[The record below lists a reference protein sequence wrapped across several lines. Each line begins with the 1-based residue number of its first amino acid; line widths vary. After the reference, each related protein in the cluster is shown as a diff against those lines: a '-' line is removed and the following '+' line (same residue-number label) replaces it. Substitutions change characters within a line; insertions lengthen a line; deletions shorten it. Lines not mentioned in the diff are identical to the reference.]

1 MNFHHLP
8 DGQQGLVP
16 FGSCTSCA
24 STLCFIAIRRQMLDQ
39 CQLGSWMQLSK
50 VYLIHEGTDKED
62 ATASATEQ
70 VFRGEGV
77 GQCIGIQTLALVG
90 DGEDEGRAG
99 VFKAYGDQFGGVV
112 VVAVQYGIYGSL
124 ADCHGEMEAFVLI
137 QAGFR
142 GHFLCDS
149 FYFADAFHGGTERKT
164 HSSCLRS
171 GHLRLDTPFLAWDGT
186 HSPLPRLRNLAGSFM
201 AEGDCVK
208 QTLTFAIPGATR
220 SSSCRVLEKPGASP
234 SPNRPSRE
242 YTHLMKPRTTAR
254 VSLTAMLGTPV
265 TDAQGHLR
273 GRLKD
278 VAVATGPDAGK
289 VAGLVLKTR
298 TGLFIVP
305 SEEVME
311 TPAGTL
317 ELRSSGELV
326 PLEEQGNYLYLQQDL
341 VDRQIIDIHG
351 RKVVRVN
358 DVELEWMGRG
368 AAHLLRVA
376 EVEVGLRGAFRRVF
390 KGLLP
395 RATLET
401 VSRKLG
407 AHGIPWQF
415 VDVIEVDP
423 ARRVKLRI
431 EYERLAEM
439 HPSDLA
445 EILED
450 LAPAERE
457 AVFTSL
463 DEEVAAETL
472 EEVEPKLQKALLEK
486 LDEERIADIVEE
498 MDPGAAADLLAELP
512 EEQSDAI
519 LEEMEPEE
527 RQEVEDLLEFDE
539 DSAAGCM
546 TTDFIYLGVQSTV
559 AQAVQALRSFDG
571 DPESV
576 TEVYLLDEKRVLRG
590 AVSLARLVMAQP
602 ETRLSVLAEPRVLSC
617 PADLNQNELAELFD
631 KYNLHAL
638 PVVDGQNRM
647 VGVVQA
653 DHVISFLREKL

>member
-1 MNFHHLP
+1 
-8 DGQQGLVP
+8 
-16 FGSCTSCA
+16 
-24 STLCFIAIRRQMLDQ
+24 
-39 CQLGSWMQLSK
+39 MQ
-50 VYLIHEGTDKED
+50 
-62 ATASATEQ
+62 
-70 VFRGEGV
+70 
-77 GQCIGIQTLALVG
+77 
-90 DGEDEGRAG
+90 
-99 VFKAYGDQFGGVV
+99 
-112 VVAVQYGIYGSL
+112 
-124 ADCHGEMEAFVLI
+124 
-137 QAGFR
+137 
-142 GHFLCDS
+142 
-149 FYFADAFHGGTERKT
+149 
-164 HSSCLRS
+164 
-171 GHLRLDTPFLAWDGT
+171 
-186 HSPLPRLRNLAGSFM
+186 
-201 AEGDCVK
+201 
-208 QTLTFAIPGATR
+208 
-220 SSSCRVLEKPGASP
+220 
-234 SPNRPSRE
+234 
-242 YTHLMKPRTTAR
+242 PRTTAR
-254 VSLTAMLGTPV
+254 VSLTALLGTPV
-265 TDAQGHLR
+265 TDGQGHLR

-278 VAVATGPDAGK
+278 IAVATGPDAGK

-298 TGLFIVP
+298 TGLCIVP
-305 SEEVME
+305 SQDVME

-317 ELRSSGELV
+317 ELRTSGALV
-326 PLEEQGNYLYLQQDL
+326 PLNDEGNYLYLQQDL
-341 VDRQIIDIHG
+341 MDRQIIDIHG

-358 DVELEWMGRG
+358 DVDLEWMGRG

-395 RATLET
+395 RGTLET
-401 VSRKLG
+401 LSRKLG
-407 AHGIPWQF
+407 ASGIPWQF

-498 MDPGAAADLLAELP
+498 MDPGAAADLLGELS
-512 EEQSDAI
+512 EEQSEAI

-527 RQEVEDLLEFDE
+527 RQEVEELLEFDE
-539 DSAAGCM
+539 NSAAGCM
-546 TTDFIYLGVQSTV
+546 TTDFISLGMQSTV
-559 AQAVQALRSFDG
+559 THAVMALRSFEG

-576 TEVYLLDEKRVLRG
+576 TEIYLLDEKRILRG
-590 AVSLARLVMAQP
+590 AVSLARLVVAQP
-602 ETRLSVLAEPRVLSC
+602 ETRLAVLAEPRVLSC
-617 PADLNQNELAELFD
+617 PADMKQDDLAEMFD
-631 KYNLHAL
+631 KYNLNAL
-638 PVVDGQNRM
+638 PVVDALGRM

>member
-1 MNFHHLP
+1 
-8 DGQQGLVP
+8 
-16 FGSCTSCA
+16 
-24 STLCFIAIRRQMLDQ
+24 
-39 CQLGSWMQLSK
+39 MQ
-50 VYLIHEGTDKED
+50 
-62 ATASATEQ
+62 
-70 VFRGEGV
+70 
-77 GQCIGIQTLALVG
+77 
-90 DGEDEGRAG
+90 
-99 VFKAYGDQFGGVV
+99 
-112 VVAVQYGIYGSL
+112 
-124 ADCHGEMEAFVLI
+124 
-137 QAGFR
+137 
-142 GHFLCDS
+142 
-149 FYFADAFHGGTERKT
+149 
-164 HSSCLRS
+164 
-171 GHLRLDTPFLAWDGT
+171 
-186 HSPLPRLRNLAGSFM
+186 
-201 AEGDCVK
+201 
-208 QTLTFAIPGATR
+208 
-220 SSSCRVLEKPGASP
+220 
-234 SPNRPSRE
+234 
-242 YTHLMKPRTTAR
+242 PRTIAR
-254 VSLTAMLGTPV
+254 VSLTALLGTPV

-278 VAVATGPDAGK
+278 IAVATGPDAGK

-298 TGLFIVP
+298 AGLCIVP
-305 SEEVME
+305 SEDVME

-317 ELRSSGELV
+317 ELRSSGAMT
-326 PLEEQGNYLYLQQDL
+326 PLKDDGNYLYLKQDL

-358 DVELEWMGRG
+358 DVDLEWLGRG

-376 EVEVGLRGAFRRVF
+376 EVEIGLRGAFRSIF
-390 KGLLP
+390 NGIIP
-395 RATLET
+395 RATLDAL
-401 VSRKLG
+401 SRKLP
-407 AHGIPWQF
+407 ANGIPWQF

-463 DEEVAAETL
+463 DEEVAAEAL

-498 MDPGAAADLLAELP
+498 MDPGAAADLLAELS

-527 RQEVEDLLEFDE
+527 RHEVEELLEFDE
-539 DSAAGCM
+539 HSAAGCM
-546 TTDFIYLGVQSTV
+546 TTDFVYLGTQATV

-571 DPESV
+571 DPEGV
-576 TEVYLLDEKRVLRG
+576 TEVYLLDEKRILRG

-602 ETRLSVLAEPRVLSC
+602 ETRLAVLAEPRVLSC
-617 PADLNQNELAELFD
+617 PADLRQDDLAELFD
-631 KYNLHAL
+631 KYNVHAL
-638 PVVDGQNRM
+638 PVVDAQNRM

>member
-1 MNFHHLP
+1 
-8 DGQQGLVP
+8 
-16 FGSCTSCA
+16 
-24 STLCFIAIRRQMLDQ
+24 
-39 CQLGSWMQLSK
+39 MQ
-50 VYLIHEGTDKED
+50 
-62 ATASATEQ
+62 
-70 VFRGEGV
+70 
-77 GQCIGIQTLALVG
+77 
-90 DGEDEGRAG
+90 
-99 VFKAYGDQFGGVV
+99 
-112 VVAVQYGIYGSL
+112 
-124 ADCHGEMEAFVLI
+124 
-137 QAGFR
+137 
-142 GHFLCDS
+142 
-149 FYFADAFHGGTERKT
+149 
-164 HSSCLRS
+164 
-171 GHLRLDTPFLAWDGT
+171 
-186 HSPLPRLRNLAGSFM
+186 
-201 AEGDCVK
+201 
-208 QTLTFAIPGATR
+208 
-220 SSSCRVLEKPGASP
+220 
-234 SPNRPSRE
+234 
-242 YTHLMKPRTTAR
+242 PRTTAR
-254 VSLTAMLGTPV
+254 VSLTALLGTPV

-278 VAVATGPDAGK
+278 IAVATGPDAGK

-298 TGLFIVP
+298 TGLSIVA
-305 SEEVME
+305 SQDVME

-317 ELRSSGELV
+317 ELRSAGAMA
-326 PLEEQGNYLYLQQDL
+326 PLQEEGNYLYLSQDL

-358 DVELEWMGRG
+358 DVDLEWLGKG

-376 EVEVGLRGAFRRVF
+376 EVEVGMRGAFRRVF
-390 KGLLP
+390 RGLLP
-395 RATLET
+395 RATLEKF
-401 VSRKLG
+401 SRKFK
-407 AHGIPWQF
+407 ANGIPWQF

-472 EEVEPKLQKALLEK
+472 EEVDPKLQKELLEK

-498 MDPGAAADLLAELP
+498 MDPAAAADLLAELS
-512 EEQSDAI
+512 EERSDAI

-527 RQEVEDLLEFDE
+527 RHDVEELLEFDE
-539 DSAAGCM
+539 DSAAGSM
-546 TTDFIYLGVQSTV
+546 TTDFVHLNVEATV
-559 AQAVQALRSFDG
+559 AQAVEALRSFDG
-571 DPESV
+571 DPENV

-590 AVSLARLVMAQP
+590 AVALSRIVMAQP
-602 ETRLSVLAEPRVLSC
+602 ETKLNVLSEPRILSC
-617 PADLNQNELAELFD
+617 PWDLHQDDLAEMFD

-638 PVVDGQNRM
+638 PVVDAQGRM

>member
-1 MNFHHLP
+1 M
-8 DGQQGLVP
+8 
-16 FGSCTSCA
+16 
-24 STLCFIAIRRQMLDQ
+24 
-39 CQLGSWMQLSK
+39 
-50 VYLIHEGTDKED
+50 
-62 ATASATEQ
+62 
-70 VFRGEGV
+70 
-77 GQCIGIQTLALVG
+77 
-90 DGEDEGRAG
+90 
-99 VFKAYGDQFGGVV
+99 
-112 VVAVQYGIYGSL
+112 
-124 ADCHGEMEAFVLI
+124 
-137 QAGFR
+137 
-142 GHFLCDS
+142 
-149 FYFADAFHGGTERKT
+149 
-164 HSSCLRS
+164 
-171 GHLRLDTPFLAWDGT
+171 
-186 HSPLPRLRNLAGSFM
+186 
-201 AEGDCVK
+201 
-208 QTLTFAIPGATR
+208 
-220 SSSCRVLEKPGASP
+220 
-234 SPNRPSRE
+234 
-242 YTHLMKPRTTAR
+242 
-254 VSLTAMLGTPV
+254 
-265 TDAQGHLR
+265 
-273 GRLKD
+273 
-278 VAVATGPDAGK
+278 
-289 VAGLVLKTR
+289 
-298 TGLFIVP
+298 
-305 SEEVME
+305 
-311 TPAGTL
+311 
-317 ELRSSGELV
+317 
-326 PLEEQGNYLYLQQDL
+326 
-341 VDRQIIDIHG
+341 
-351 RKVVRVN
+351 VRVN
-358 DVELEWMGRG
+358 DVDLEWLGHG

-395 RATLET
+395 RATLEIALAQAS
-401 VSRKLG
+401 VRS
-407 AHGIPWQF
+407 GIPWQF

-431 EYERLAEM
+431 EHERLAEM

-527 RQEVEDLLEFDE
+527 RHEVEELLEFDE

-546 TTDFIYLGVQSTV
+546 TTDFVYLGMDATV

-590 AVSLARLVMAQP
+590 AVPLARLVMAQP

-617 PADLNQNELAELFD
+617 PADMHQNELAEMFD

-638 PVVDGQNRM
+638 PVVDAQGRM

-653 DHVISFLREKL
+653 EQVISFLREKL